1 MCGDRASEKWVCH
14 PTFHKLARLRRW
26 ICAGRR
32 FDVFF
37 RSWSA
42 THAGWLWKASSC
54 LVRCVFGWMI
64 NLRAS
69 IKLFLDFREL
79 GVFEPSIDSLQ
90 LENYWE
96 LNKESKRRF
105 RKKRRGKQAADLSLK
120 QFTDFRLP
128 RRERSLNMRTENK
141 LADEFPVIVSSLTKS
156 KLADHED
163 L

>member
-1 MCGDRASEKWVCH
+1 
-14 PTFHKLARLRRW
+14 
-26 ICAGRR
+26 
-32 FDVFF
+32 
-37 RSWSA
+37 
-42 THAGWLWKASSC
+42 
-54 LVRCVFGWMI
+54 MI

-69 IKLFLDFREL
+69 IKPFLDFREL

-128 RRERSLNMRTENK
+128 RRERSLNLRSENK